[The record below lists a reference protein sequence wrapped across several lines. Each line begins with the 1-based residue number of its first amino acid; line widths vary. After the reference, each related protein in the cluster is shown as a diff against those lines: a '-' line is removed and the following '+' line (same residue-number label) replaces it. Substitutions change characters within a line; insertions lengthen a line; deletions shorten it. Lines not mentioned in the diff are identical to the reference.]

1 MKRTK
6 IVYSHPEG
14 FFQSIGR
21 ALADHAAV
29 DPVALHSARLLTDG
43 TGVLLY
49 ELEGDAS
56 AVRDILDSNERT
68 TRFDVTQMR
77 DCIAAYVHFIPTDTV
92 ERMLK
97 LQEQHGLVI
106 DSPMP
111 IHDDGRMEVTIIS
124 PQENLSEAFAEIPD
138 VVDSTVARVETYRP
152 IEGNYFETLSDRQR
166 EVLQLAYERGYYEQ
180 PRRATHEDL
189 ASELDCSKSNL
200 GEILRRIENDLVE
213 HVLQQATDSDRT
225 SSPFGSIE

>member
-29 DPVALHSARLLTDG
+29 EPIALHSARLLTDG

-49 ELEGDAS
+49 ELEGDAD
-56 AVRDILDSNERT
+56 AVREVLDGNERT

-77 DCIAAYVHFIPTDTV
+77 DCIAAYVHFVPTDTV
-92 ERMLK
+92 ERMLE
-97 LQEQHGLVI
+97 LQEEYGLVI

-111 IHDDGRMEVTIIS
+111 IHDDGRLEVTIIS
-124 PQENLSEAFAEIPD
+124 PQENISEAFAEIPD
-138 VVDSTVARVETYRP
+138 TVDSTVARVETYTP

-166 EVLQLAYERGYYEQ
+166 EVLQLAYERGYYEE
-180 PRRATHEDL
+180 PREATHEEL
-189 ASELDCSKSNL
+189 ASELDCSKANL
-200 GEILRRIENDLVE
+200 GEILRRIQNNLVE
-213 HVLQQATDSDRT
+213 HVLKQANDSSRT
-225 SSPFGSIE
+225 SSPFDSPE

>member
-49 ELEGDAS
+49 ELEGDAD
-56 AVRDILDSNERT
+56 AVREVLDGNERT

-92 ERMLK
+92 ERMLE
-97 LQEQHGLVI
+97 LQEQYGLVI

-111 IHDDGRMEVTIIS
+111 IHDDGRLEVTIIS
-124 PQENLSEAFAEIPD
+124 PQENISEAFAEIPD
-138 VVDSTVARVETYRP
+138 TVDTTVARVETYTP

-166 EVLQLAYERGYYEQ
+166 EVLQLAYERGYYEE
-180 PRRATHEDL
+180 PRKATHEDL
-189 ASELDCSKSNL
+189 ASELDCSKANL
-200 GEILRRIENDLVE
+200 GEILRRIENNLVE
-213 HVLQQATDSDRT
+213 HVLKQASDSSRT
-225 SSPFGSIE
+225 SSPFESAE